1 MIGYYKNSF
10 NCAHWAIGE
19 INRLHGTNILFGND
33 DAWQASFIPF
43 LRNYFKPAKTKSS
56 GNLVVMSCH
65 SGQLHMGVM
74 HGRQVKHNWSEGQSG
89 CVIISDMGTIR
100 SKFKKVR
107 FYEVNKEV
115 S

>member
-10 NCAHWAIGE
+10 NCAHWAIRE
-19 INRLHGTNILFGND
+19 INTLHGTSIHFGDD

-43 LRNYFKPAKTKSS
+43 LRSYFNPISS
-56 GNLVVMSCH
+56 PKDGSLAVMSQY
-65 SGQLHMGVM
+65 SGGLHLGVFSSD
-74 HGRQVKHNWSEGQSG
+74 HVKHNYNSGQSG

-100 SKFKKVR
+100 SIYKKVR